1 MKGDYNMDA
10 TRSDVSYVRDDPHMK
25 GDYNRTPRARSS
37 NVCSR

>member
-25 GDYNRTPRARSS
+25 GDYNPHHASISFGISS
-37 NVCSR
+37 R